1 MNILINILSSIV
13 ISNFLYKY
21 YLEPPDLY
29 ILHKYYHEIH
39 NNTFFNKTKHI

>member
-1 MNILINILSSIV
+1 MNILINILSNIV

-29 ILHKYYHEIH
+29 ILHEYHEIH